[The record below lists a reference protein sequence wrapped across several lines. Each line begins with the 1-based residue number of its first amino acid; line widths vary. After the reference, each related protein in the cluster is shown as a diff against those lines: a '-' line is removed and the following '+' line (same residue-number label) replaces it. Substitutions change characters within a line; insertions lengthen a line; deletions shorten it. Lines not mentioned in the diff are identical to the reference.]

1 MSEIATDNLR
11 FMPALYSMDHRPK
24 GMDSR
29 SKRMHNRPKG
39 MDNRAK
45 GMDNRARVWIFALIA

>member
-11 FMPALYSMDHRPK
+11 VMPALYSMDNRA
-24 GMDSR
+24 
-29 SKRMHNRPKG
+29 KRMHNRPKG